1 MEREKIEKVDLEE
14 LLGKRLF
21 VEKTIYEEF
30 VEGIGM
36 LLCSYL
42 NIKIFFC
49 IWDIKEVILYYVYI
63 RFSRVI

>member
-14 LLGKRLF
+14 LFGKRSF

-42 NIKIFFC
+42 NIKMFFC
-49 IWDIKEVILYYVYI
+49 MIYMGYKGSDIILCIYS
-63 RFSRVI
+63 F

>member
-14 LLGKRLF
+14 LFGKRSF

-42 NIKIFFC
+42 NIKMFFWMIYMGYKGSDIILC
-49 IWDIKEVILYYVYI
+49 IYL
-63 RFSRVI
+63 F